1 MTVDRP
7 LVDQVREELGQPV
20 SAGARR
26 LVDSICKRHG
36 DGVQAVLFYGSC
48 LRDETTEPDG
58 LLDFYV
64 FVDRY
69 RDFYTGRVAAFS
81 NALLPPNVF
90 YMQIGEGDD
99 TLRTK
104 YSVVSLEAFA
114 HGTSP
119 RYFHAYFWARF
130 AQPCRLVYARSS
142 AAFDAVAEAL
152 ADAVRTFVL
161 RALPLAPARFR
172 IEDLWITQFDQSYRG
187 ELRSERRDATR
198 HLYES
203 NRDWYERVTPVALRE
218 LGVECASESVDG
230 ERWFTAAVSPT
241 ARRWALPLWRLRRVV
256 GRLFSVLRLAKGAV
270 TFEGGVDY
278 ALWKIVRHSG
288 AQIDTNWR
296 ERRFPLLALAS
307 TFWKLYR
314 QGAIR

>member
-1 MTVDRP
+1 MSPDRP
-7 LVDQVREELGQPV
+7 LVDQVRDELGQPV

-26 LVDSICKRHG
+26 LVESICERHG

-48 LRDETTEPDG
+48 LRDEATEPDG

-69 RDFYTGRVAAFS
+69 RDFYDGYLAAAS

-90 YMQIGEGDD
+90 FMQIGRGVG

-104 YSVVSLEAFA
+104 YSVVSLRDFA
-114 HGTSP
+114 YGTSP

-130 AQPCRLVYARSS
+130 AQPCRLIYARS
-142 AAFDAVAEAL
+142 AATYDAVADAL

-161 RALPLAPARFR
+161 RALPLVAPRFR

-187 ELRSERRDATR
+187 ELRSERRDASR
-198 HLYES
+198 QLYEF

-218 LGVECASESVDG
+218 LGVLSSSESVDG
-230 ERWFTAAVSPT
+230 ECWFTADVSDLS
-241 ARRWALPLWRLRRVV
+241 RRLALPSWRLRRLV
-256 GRLFSVLRLAKGAV
+256 GKVFSVLRLAKGAV
-270 TFEGGVDY
+270 TFEGAIDY

-288 AQIDTNWR
+288 SQVDTDWRAQR
-296 ERRFPLLALAS
+296 YPLLALAR
-307 TFWKLYR
+307 TFLKLFR
-314 QGAIR
+314 ERAIR

>member
-1 MTVDRP
+1 MTGDRP
-7 LVDQVREELGQPV
+7 LVDQIREELDRPV

-26 LVDSICKRHG
+26 LVDSIQQRHK
-36 DGVQAVLFYGSC
+36 GVQAILFYGSC

-69 RDFYTGRVAAFS
+69 RDFYEGHLGALS

-90 YMQIGEGDD
+90 FLQIGEGET

-104 YSVVSLEAFA
+104 YSVVSLRAFA
-114 HGTSP
+114 HGTSS

-130 AQPCRLVYARSS
+130 AQPCRLIHASS
-142 AAFDAVAEAL
+142 PEAYDAVAEAL
-152 ADAVRTFVL
+152 AQAVRTFVA
-161 RALPLAPARFR
+161 RALPLVPARFR
-172 IEDLWITQFDQSYRG
+172 TEDLWIAQFDQSYRG

-198 HLYES
+198 QLYES
-203 NRDWYERVTPVALRE
+203 NRDWYERVTPAALAE
-218 LGVECASESVDG
+218 LGVDCRSETVDG
-230 ERWFTAAVSPT
+230 ERWFTAEISPLS
-241 ARRWALPLWRLRRVV
+241 RWWALPMWRLRRVV
-256 GRLFSVLRLAKGAV
+256 GKIFSVLRLAKGAI

-288 AQIDTNWR
+288 AEVDTNWR
-296 ERRFPLLALAS
+296 QQRFPLLALAS

-314 QGAIR
+314 QGAFR